1 MRFMD
6 DGRIFCQ
13 PLKRD
18 ENSLIYSRRWELVDM
33 DRSQL
38 DVTSND
44 IKMSMN
50 GVTNYLEFTYETGCD
65 YEDGWVPTLDANLVV
80 SPTNHIW

>member
-1 MRFMD
+1 
-6 DGRIFCQ
+6 
-13 PLKRD
+13 
-18 ENSLIYSRRWELVDM
+18 M

-38 DVTSND
+38 DVTSD
-44 IKMSMN
+44 VIKMSMN

-80 SPTNHIW
+80 SPTNQIW